1 MVHNTNFDANLKL
14 IPHLSLSS
22 LSAYYYCIIDKELYY
37 INNAN
42 ELIPVFLCNDGRFY
56 AYVNIDKTSTSIHI
70 DNNVN
75 VFIQNVTIKKDD
87 DKNAAV
93 VKVLTKIVDKINKNL
108 QPYQRI
114 TKVTVLEKPLEMTT
128 TLKVKRN
135 YK

>member
-1 MVHNTNFDANLKL
+1 MKVTQVYGFSTEEIEAL
-14 IPHLSLSS
+14 IYPADSLFERLQFTREES
-22 LSAYYYCIIDKELYY
+22 
-37 INNAN
+37 
-42 ELIPVFLCNDGRFY
+42 
-56 AYVNIDKTSTSIHI
+56 
-70 DNNVN
+70 
-75 VFIQNVTIKKDD
+75 QKDD